1 MAYEKHDRAGAREG
15 GAAAGKGQAGST
27 PGKRVLATGISKRAR
42 SGARGTGSPAGD
54 GSPID
59 RDQVG
64 AGYGSPVPAIDD
76 PGGGGQPLP
85 HRQQMERAF
94 GEDFSGL
101 SVTLGAGAGL
111 DAIDASAATDGTSV
125 AFASANPEPG
135 EVAHELAHVVQRKR
149 NGGGGGQEQSE
160 KEDAAEGEAD
170 LVASRVARGQ
180 NAGAIKERADALI
193 QRRQRGAVLH
203 PDATPEV
210 IRRYDAFV
218 DGIYAAARRIVT
230 ANIQAVEAWR
240 NYVMN
245 QLSPRQMGGQVY
257 GTAFQQ
263 LEGQAAANN
272 AQFLLPYYA
281 AEPNPIRQ
289 QLYEHQMNGQWRA
302 CTGCHVSNQAWAL
315 DGRMRDA
322 HNPGVTPA
330 ELLSGYAGVPFSSG
344 RAIESRVFTDA
355 GAWNAAFAPPQA
367 SPGGPSQAPPGGPSH
382 AGPPLPAAQPAPTA
396 VDPAQNRE
404 QSLAAARQALL
415 AIQPHLQPLGDD
427 GYKIIPSNVI
437 SRFGQAP
444 IEELRTALEAAFSR
458 RLSGYQSLMGRINSQ
473 SIEYLEFD
481 SLVAILKPMAAPDV
495 QGLISDDQRR
505 RERQEAI
512 EFVGLLLLDLISIV
526 LPPVAIIAG
535 AAHMAH
541 GANQMVVGNDR
552 NNATGLHGMMSP
564 GQQASGQMMMMGGA
578 LEVMGG
584 AVQVA
589 MATGSLMRA
598 GGAGRVIS
606 THRQGDITLELME
619 NGVVRGTHAG
629 YPGKSIVMSPNGT
642 FEAFDELGNVVGRGV
657 VGQGG
662 GQAAAA
668 QAWGSPGA
676 APSNTNLARVPPQPA
691 PLAPQSPSPWPQVS
705 PFFTG
710 GSGPGTLQPT
720 PYNPCGR
727 ADNCGFS
734 SMSYAQS
741 LQNPNAPLRTADDL
755 YLDRL
760 RQLGFT
766 PDDNI
771 SRQLVFPERN
781 YDGLRPRPGYG
792 PLFDEA
798 GGNQL
803 SDWTLPNTARALGIP
818 GTEAN
823 DALTRWQIAYGHHP
837 TLDAAVDARVEFLE
851 THSNQCPNPAT
862 VRTWIEAQRASLPG
876 TYIVGSR
883 SSAHYMTVSID
894 AGGGVSGFDPQSGA
908 QYGSLEAV
916 QGRMGRDGFDMMY
929 KVTLPL
935 PPSGGPP

>member
-15 GAAAGKGQAGST
+15 GAAAGRGQAGST

-42 SGARGTGSPAGD
+42 RGAGGTGGAVAN
-54 GSPID
+54 GSPTAG
-59 RDQVG
+59 DQVG
-64 AGYGSPVPAIDD
+64 AGYGSPVPLIDD
-76 PGGGGQPLP
+76 PAGDPGGNGGGQPLP

-101 SVTLGAGAGL
+101 SVTLGAGSSL
-111 DAIDASAATDGTSV
+111 DGIDASAATDGTSV

-149 NGGGGGQEQSE
+149 NGGVGGGQDQSQEQ
-160 KEDAAEGEAD
+160 DPAEAEAE
-170 LVASRVARGQ
+170 LVAGRVARGQ
-180 NAGAIKERADALI
+180 DAGAIKERADALI
-193 QRRQRGAVLH
+193 LRRQRGAILH
-203 PDATPEV
+203 PQADPEV

-230 ANIQAVEAWR
+230 ANIQAVQAWR

-245 QLSPRQMGGQVY
+245 QLTPHQMGGQVY

-322 HNPGVTPA
+322 HDPGVTPA
-330 ELLSGYAGVPFSSG
+330 ELLSGYAGIPFSSG
-344 RAIESRVFTDA
+344 RAIDNRVFTDG
-355 GAWNAAFAPPQA
+355 GAWSAAFAPPQA
-367 SPGGPSQAPPGGPSH
+367 PAGGPSH
-382 AGPPLPAAQPAPTA
+382 AGPSLPAVQPAPA
-396 VDPAQNRE
+396 MDPAQNRE
-404 QSLAAARQALL
+404 QSLAAARQALV
-415 AIQPHLQPLGDD
+415 AIQPHVQPLGDE

-444 IEELRTALEAAFSR
+444 IEELRTALEAAFAR
-458 RLSGYQSLMGRINSQ
+458 RLGGYQSLIGRIDSQ

-505 RERQEAI
+505 EERREVV

-535 AAHMAH
+535 AAHIAH

-564 GQQASGQMMMMGGA
+564 GRQASGQMMMLGGA

-584 AVQVA
+584 ALQVA
-589 MATGSLMRA
+589 MAVGSMTAA
-598 GGAGRVIS
+598 GGGGRVIS

-629 YPGKSIVMSPNGT
+629 YPGKSIVMRPNGT
-642 FEAFDELGNVVGRGV
+642 FEAFDELGNVVGNGV
-657 VGQGG
+657 VGRGG

-668 QAWGSPGA
+668 EAWGSPGA
-676 APSNTNLARVPPQPA
+676 APSNANLARVGPQPA
-691 PLAPQSPSPWPQVS
+691 SLAPQSPSPWPQVS

-792 PLFDEA
+792 PLFDDA
-798 GGNQL
+798 GGNRL
-803 SDWTLPNTARALGIP
+803 SDWTLPTTARALGIP

-823 DALTRWQIAYGHHP
+823 VALTRWQIAYGHHP

-883 SSAHYMTVSID
+883 SSAHYMTVTID
-894 AGGGVSGFDPQSGA
+894 TNGGVTGFDPQSGA

>member
-1 MAYEKHDRAGAREG
+1 MAYERHDRAGAREG
-15 GAAAGKGQAGST
+15 AAAAKGQAAGST
-27 PGKRVLATGISKRAR
+27 PGKRALAASLSRR
-42 SGARGTGSPAGD
+42 SPGGTSGGAGGGAEAGARP
-54 GSPID
+54 
-59 RDQVG
+59 DQVG
-64 AGYGSPVPAIDD
+64 AGYGSPVPPIDD
-76 PGGGGQPLP
+76 PDQGGGGPALP

-101 SVTLGAGAGL
+101 AVSLGEQAGL

-125 AFASANPEPG
+125 AFASANPAPE

-149 NGGGGGQEQSE
+149 NGGGGAGGPEQS
-160 KEDAAEGEAD
+160 DHDDPAEAEAE

-180 NAGAIKERADALI
+180 DAGAIKQRADALVH
-193 QRRQRGAVLH
+193 RRERGAMLH
-203 PDATPEV
+203 PEATPDV

-240 NYVMN
+240 NYVLN
-245 QLSPRQMGGQVY
+245 QLTPRQMGAQVY
-257 GTAFQQ
+257 GTGFEQVQQ
-263 LEGQAAANN
+263 QAAANN

-289 QLYEHQMNGQWRA
+289 QLYEHQMAGQWRA

-330 ELLSGYAGVPFSSG
+330 ELLSGYAGIPFSSG
-344 RAIESRVFTDA
+344 RAVDNRVFTDP
-355 GAWNAAFAPPQA
+355 GAWNAAFAPPQV
-367 SPGGPSQAPPGGPSH
+367 APPGG
-382 AGPPLPAAQPAPTA
+382 AQPPAASLAPAPQAQPAPA
-396 VDPAQNRE
+396 ARNPE
-404 QSLAAARQALL
+404 ESLAAARQALL
-415 AIQPHLQPLGDD
+415 AIQPHLQPLGDT

-444 IEELRTALEAAFSR
+444 IEELRSALEAAFSR

-481 SLVAILKPMAAPDV
+481 NLVAMLKPMAAPEV
-495 QGLISDDQRR
+495 QTLIDDDRR
-505 RERQEAI
+505 RKERQEVI
-512 EFVGLLLLDLISIV
+512 EFVGLLLLDLLSIV

-564 GQQASGQMMMMGGA
+564 ERQASGAMMMTAGA

-589 MATGSLMRA
+589 IATSSLA
-598 GGAGRVIS
+598 STGGGGRVIS
-606 THRQGDITLELME
+606 THRQGEITLELMD

-629 YPGKSIVMSPNGT
+629 YPGKSIVMNPDGS
-642 FEAFDELGNVVGRGV
+642 FQAFDELGNVVGNGV
-657 VGQGG
+657 VGRGG
-662 GQAAAA
+662 GQTAAA
-668 QAWGSPGA
+668 QAWGTPGP
-676 APSNTNLARVPPQPA
+676 APGNSNLAPVAPAPA
-691 PLAPQSPSPWPQVS
+691 PLAPRSPSPWPQVS
-705 PFFTG
+705 PFYTG
-710 GSGPGTLQPT
+710 GSNPGTLQPT

-792 PLFDEA
+792 PLFDDA
-798 GGNQL
+798 GGNRL
-803 SDWTLPNTARALGIP
+803 SDWTLPTTARSLGIP

-823 DALTRWQIAYGHHP
+823 DALTRWQTAYGGHP
-837 TLDAAVDARVEFLE
+837 TVEAAVQARVEFLE
-851 THSNQCPNPAT
+851 RNGNQCPNPTA
-862 VRTWIEAQRASLPG
+862 VRRWIEAARAELPG

-883 SSAHYMTVSID
+883 SSAHYLTVTID
-894 AGGGVSGFDPQSGA
+894 GNGGITGFDPQNGA
-908 QYGSLEAV
+908 SYPSLAAV
-916 QGRMGRDGFDMMY
+916 QARMGQGGFDMMY

-935 PPSGGPP
+935 PPTGGPP